1 MKTYDFFK
9 HNRSSKRIS
18 ESFHRTFGKKLKL
31 EQFTIDQLYDARNK
45 IRTQL
50 SQYRS
55 KTGFN
60 ENVEST
66 AYNKARWVLDAINA
80 ELNEREH
87 VMDSKK
93 TNTANKSTRVIESE
107 VQQANTVVT
116 AKTMVDRITRWIEDL
131 SGMENDTLLELGDAI
146 RDEMGNSE
154 AQQFISSVA
163 PALSDALEKLKKS
176 RETVQAA
183 VRTLAGDE
191 TSPHLGDEL
200 AGSNDNF
207 ADVNDLMSDEDD
219 DELDIEDDDF
229 SASDAATGGRE
240 AAGRERRESVDRANS
255 LLTLLS

>member
-9 HNRSSKRIS
+9 HNRSSRKIS
-18 ESFHRTFGKKLKL
+18 ESFHKTFGKKLKL

-45 IRTQL
+45 LRTQL

-55 KTGFN
+55 KSGFN

-66 AYNKARWVLDAINA
+66 TYNKARWMLDAINA

-93 TNTANKSTRVIESE
+93 SKRVTESE

-146 RDEMGNSE
+146 RDEMGNEE
-154 AQQFISSVA
+154 AQRFISSVA
-163 PALSDALEKLKKS
+163 PALAESLEQLKKS

-191 TSPHLGDEL
+191 TSPHLGDEE
-200 AGSNDNF
+200 SSDDF
-207 ADVNDLMSDEDD
+207 DVDSLMSDDEPESDD
-219 DELDIEDDDF
+219 DELDIEHDDF
-229 SASDAATGGRE
+229 EASDAAMGGRE
-240 AAGRERRESVDRANS
+240 TAGRERRESVYRGDS
-255 LLTLLS
+255 LLRLLS